1 MFGVLTTGAEI
12 AKNSA
17 DLGQLEKQ
25 TLFLCELK
33 VFDIIFRNYS
43 PPETP
48 AWRSVS
54 VLSLLVAI
62 QRWLFG

>member
-12 AKNSA
+12 AKNSV

-25 TLFLCELK
+25 SPVRIESICYH
-33 VFDIIFRNYS
+33 FRNYS

-48 AWRSVS
+48 AWRSVG

-62 QRWLFG
+62 QRCFFG